1 LSVLFRLLGPLEV
14 SDGDDPLPIG
24 EGRQRAVLV
33 LLLLHRNETVSS
45 ERLVDALWG
54 ETAPPT
60 ATKVLQNYVGQLR
73 RALHDREGRRLRT
86 RDHGYL
92 LEVRDDELDVQRF
105 ERLVDEGGEAFA
117 AGQPADAAVRL
128 REALAL
134 WRGPALAEVAYEEF
148 AGPEVVRLEERHAA
162 AIEQRIDADLA
173 LGRHADVVAELEG
186 LVARH
191 PLRERLRAQ
200 LMVALYR
207 CGRQADALEAYG
219 AARRALIDELGVE
232 PGPALRDL
240 HAAILRQDPNLAPAP
255 AAWPRPARPPPRRLA
270 LLAAGG
276 ALLVAAAVGAAAL
289 LAGGGGENVRAALG
303 ADVVAAIDL
312 GEGRTGATIGVGSS
326 PSHLAA
332 AGRTLWVTNADG
344 HSVSRIDLDD
354 REVRQTIPVGNGPS
368 GIGVARGAAWV
379 ADSRDGT
386 VSRIDVDTN
395 TVVQRVRV
403 GTNPTAVAAGAGSV
417 WVANSGEQSI
427 SRIDPRSGSPTK
439 IDVRAE
445 PTEIAVGA
453 DAVWVTSSNARSV
466 SRLDPRTG
474 RIVAVIPVGGGA
486 SGVAVGHGSVWVA
499 NDLDGTVSRIAPK
512 TAVVSATIAVGNGS
526 HAIAVAPD
534 GVWVTEQFG
543 NAVDRI
549 DPGTDHVAERIV
561 LGNRPSGLAVAAGSL
576 WVGVRASDAAHR
588 GGTLRVLGGS
598 QGFDFL
604 DPALAYATDSW
615 SFASMTGDGLIAVQ
629 RAAGRDGTQLVP
641 DLAVTI
647 PTPQDGGRTYRFVLR
662 PGIHYSTGGV
672 VRARDVRATF
682 ERLWKLPPFQK
693 QTSPGRALFGGIVGA
708 AQCTRAPGTCDL
720 SRGIV
725 TEPGNDSVVTFHL
738 TRADPEFLHKLALA
752 FGFILPAGTP
762 PVPADVRPV
771 PATGPYMVAGYR
783 PGHRL
788 VLTRNPHFRA
798 WSPAA
803 QPDGYPDRIELRL
816 GVPESR
822 QIDAVLRG
830 EADYAGGVLS
840 VIPTERTQELLTQH
854 AAQTHIEPLLTTI
867 GLFLNTR
874 VAPFDDKRVRRAL
887 NYGIDRRAVVRAAGG
902 RSSATPTCQILPPNL
917 PGYVRYCPYGAPD
930 LRKARRLI
938 AESGTRG
945 MRVTVWAVPFLTPS
959 VRPVVALLRRLGYR
973 ASLKAVPNGLQY
985 AKHIADSRTR
995 TQAGVFYWAADY
1007 PAPSNFLEQLL
1018 GCAAF
1023 VPRSGD
1029 NLNAAE
1035 FCDPAIDARMRLA
1048 ARTQTVNPELANRR
1062 WARAERAIVDA
1073 APWLPLY
1080 NPRSVE
1086 LLSRRAGGHR
1096 YSPIYGTLINQL
1108 WVR

>member
-54 ETAPPT
+54 ETPPPT
-60 ATKVLQNYVGQLR
+60 ATKVLQNQVGQLR
-73 RALHDREGRRLRT
+73 RALHDREGRRLCT
-86 RDHGYL
+86 RDHGYM
-92 LEVRDDELDVQRF
+92 LEVGDDELDIQRF
-105 ERLVDEGGEAFA
+105 ERLVDEGGA
-117 AGQPADAAVRL
+117 ALADGRPADAAVRL

-134 WRGPALAEVAYEEF
+134 WRGPALADVAYEEF
-148 AGPEVVRLEERHAA
+148 AQPEMVRLQERHAA

-173 LGRHADVVAELEG
+173 LGRHADIVAELEG
-186 LVARH
+186 LVAAH

-207 CGRQADALEAYG
+207 CGRQADALETYG
-219 AARRALIDELGVE
+219 AARRALVDELGVE

-240 HAAILRQDPNLAPAP
+240 HAAILRQDPELAGAP
-255 AAWPRPARPPPRRLA
+255 AAWPRPAREPRRRLA
-270 LLAAGG
+270 FLAAGG
-276 ALLVAAAVGAAAL
+276 ALLAAAAVAAAL
-289 LAGGGGENVRAALG
+289 LSGSGDEAVRAALG

-312 GEGRTGATIGVGSS
+312 GEGATGATVDVGSS

-354 REVRQTIPVGNGPS
+354 REVRQTIPVGNGPA
-368 GIGVARGAAWV
+368 GIGVASGAAWV
-379 ADSRDGT
+379 ADSRDGM
-386 VSRIDVDTN
+386 VSRIDVGTD

-403 GTNPTAVAAGAGSV
+403 GTNPTGVAAGAGSV

-427 SRIDPRSGSPTK
+427 SRIDPRSGSPTR
-439 IDVRAE
+439 IDVHAE

-453 DAVWVTSSNARSV
+453 GAVWVTSSNARSV

-486 SGVAVGHGSVWVA
+486 SGIAVGHGSVWVA

-512 TAVVSATIAVGNGS
+512 TAVVSATIPVGNGS

-534 GVWVTEQFG
+534 GVWVAEQFG
-543 NAVDRI
+543 NAVARI
-549 DPGTDHVAERIV
+549 DPGTDRVAERIV

-588 GGTLRVLGGS
+588 GGTLRVLGGNEA
-598 QGFDFL
+598 FDFI
-604 DPALAYATDSW
+604 DPALAYATGSW
-615 SFASMTGDGLIAVQ
+615 SFVSMTGDGLVAVQ
-629 RAAGRDGTQLVP
+629 RASGRDGTQLVP
-641 DLAVTI
+641 DLAVTL

-662 PGIHYSTGGV
+662 PGIRYSTGGV
-672 VRARDVRATF
+672 VRARDVRASF
-682 ERLWKLPPFQK
+682 ERLWKLPAFQEA
-693 QTSPGRALFGGIVGA
+693 TSPGRAFFERIVGA
-708 AQCTRAPGTCDL
+708 ARCTRTPRTCDL

-762 PVPADVRPV
+762 PVPADIRRV
-771 PATGPYMVAGYR
+771 PATGPYMVAAYR
-783 PGHRL
+783 PRHRL
-788 VLTRNPHFRA
+788 VLTRNPYFRA

-803 QPDGYPDRIELRL
+803 QPDGYPDRMDVRL
-816 GVPESR
+816 DVPESR
-822 QIDAVLRG
+822 RIDAVLRG
-830 EADYAGGVLS
+830 EADYTGGVLGGL
-840 VIPTERTQELLTQH
+840 PKERTQELLTQH
-854 AAQTHIEPLLTTI
+854 AAQTHIEPQLTTI

-902 RSSATPTCQILPPNL
+902 RSSAAPTCQLLPPNF

-930 LRKARRLI
+930 LRKARRLV
-938 AESGTRG
+938 AASGTRG
-945 MRVTVWAVPFLTPS
+945 MRVTVWSVGFLTPS
-959 VRPVVALLRRLGYR
+959 VRPVVALLSRLGYR
-973 ASLKAVPNGLQY
+973 ASLKIAPAGVNYVKQ
-985 AKHIADSRTR
+985 IADSRKR
-995 TQAGVFYWAADY
+995 AQAGVFYWAADY
-1007 PAPSNFLEQLL
+1007 PAPSDFLEVLL
-1018 GCAAF
+1018 SCTAF
-1023 VPRSGD
+1023 VSRSLD
-1029 NLNAAE
+1029 NLNMAE

-1048 ARTQTVNPELANRR
+1048 ARTQSVNSELASRR

-1080 NPRSVE
+1080 NPRSVD
-1086 LLSRRAGGHR
+1086 LLSPRAGGHR
-1096 YSPIYGTLINQL
+1096 YSPIYGTLIGQL